1 MFFEKTTLWF
11 FRIAQWCLCVSLLGI
26 SGYLVNEY
34 AKANSRVP
42 PEVWLPCI
50 TSAFA
55 ICILFYSITLLCCL
69 GRLLLHIAAFFDFC
83 FMVTYIAGVI
93 LNRYNFHQDGTQ
105 NRTWQNLT
113 WTRQQAGIDNHASK
127 NLPLVKA
134 MVGLTTTLMVLYII
148 TTLLCINLA
157 RLADEKHEEK
167 TGHRRRSTSRV

>member
-42 PEVWLPCI
+42 PEIWLPCI

-83 FMVTYIAGVI
+83 FMVTYIAGVV

-105 NRTWQNLT
+105 NRTWQHLT
-113 WTRQQAGIDNHASK
+113 WTRQQAGIDNHANK

-134 MVGLTTTLMVLYII
+134 LAGLTTTLMVLYII

-167 TGHRRRSTSRV
+167 TGHRRRSSSHV